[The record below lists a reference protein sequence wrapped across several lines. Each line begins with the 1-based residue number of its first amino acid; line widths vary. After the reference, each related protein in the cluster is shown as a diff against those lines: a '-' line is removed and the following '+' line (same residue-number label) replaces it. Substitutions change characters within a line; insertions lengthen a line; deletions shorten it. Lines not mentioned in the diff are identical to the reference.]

1 LFSFTEVIEY
11 YCQPYYPLSQFMASL
26 YVIPLLCLFLVFYL
40 AGFEM
45 QYKSGGASEYLPD
58 KHLTLI
64 EFLTQH
70 KTKTKE
76 YRRPPV
82 EYGSY
87 QHFIKGTL
95 EGNSASFVYEYPLIQ
110 KIRGRSHIVM
120 EPVETSRQA
129 DTFGM
134 SRSVVEVT
142 PEGFRIAPN
151 VTSAQIQLHFN
162 SNGWFYEDENNF
174 GVAYHQLIHQYDSLT
189 GKIAADLKEQLSA
202 HNKDN
207 YFNRVQAAL
216 NFIQF
221 IPYGQPNFDSEEWY
235 YYGLSLPPESFV
247 LGYADCDSKS
257 LFFASILSH
266 LIPKENIV
274 VVRCM
279 VKSSHSRSNGAHA
292 MAAVSDLQISGE
304 SILHNGKSYL
314 LLETTAPSAI
324 GSFDWVSF
332 QLTEIRPLV

>member
-1 LFSFTEVIEY
+1 
-11 YCQPYYPLSQFMASL
+11 MASL

-45 QYKSGGASEYLPD
+45 RYKSEGVSEYLPD

-76 YRRPPV
+76 YRRPPK
-82 EYGSY
+82 EYGAY

-120 EPVETSRQA
+120 EPVETSRQV
-129 DTFGM
+129 DTFGLPM
-134 SRSVVEVT
+134 RLLET
-142 PEGFRIAPN
+142 KGDGFSIAPG
-151 VTSAQIQLHFN
+151 VTKTEVDLHFN
-162 SNGWFYEDENNF
+162 SNGWYYDTNNKM
-174 GVAYHQLIHQYDSLT
+174 GVNYPKLINQFDSLT
-189 GKIAADLKEQLSA
+189 GKIATDLREQLSA

-216 NFIQF
+216 NFVQF
-221 IPYGQPNFDSEEWY
+221 IPYGQPNFDTQDWY
-235 YYGLSLPPESFV
+235 YHELSLPPESFV

-266 LIPKENIV
+266 LIPKENTIIV
-274 VVRCM
+274 HCM
-279 VKSSHSRSNGAHA
+279 VKSSYSRTNGAHA
-292 MAAVSDLQISGE
+292 MAAVSDLNISGE

-332 QLTEIRPLV
+332 HLTEIRPLV